1 MTHDLRDQLFEAL
14 SGQRFSA
21 SVVVMADGIVA
32 GMEGALCEAKAV
44 GCAAR
49 ALVLDGEFVAA
60 GARIL
65 ALSGSPKALA
75 LAEECV
81 VGALAKPSGI
91 ATATREL
98 VERAG
103 AQLQIVGG
111 GWKKMPRALKE
122 MVRHAVCVG
131 GAHLR
136 IDEAPFLY
144 LDKNC
149 VRMFGGVPA
158 TLKAVSG
165 MVGYRKVIQLGDDG
179 MALEEET
186 RIAVEFGV
194 STIFVDTG
202 EVGDLNCVMD
212 ALEDLCARSRVRV
225 AFGGGVGHE
234 HIDELVQL
242 GVDAL
247 CIGRRIVDA
256 PLLDMRL
263 EIEKPEEASVS
274 NVRVE
279 RESADA

>member
-1 MTHDLRDQLFEAL
+1 MTRDLRDQLFDGL
-14 SGQRFSA
+14 SGRRFSA
-21 SVVVMADGIVA
+21 AVVVTEDGIVA
-32 GMEGALCEAKAV
+32 GIEGALCEAKAV
-44 GCAAR
+44 GCTAR

-81 VGALAKPSGI
+81 AGALAKPSGI

-98 VERAG
+98 VDRAG

-136 IDEAPFLY
+136 IDKSPFLY

-149 VRMFGGVPA
+149 VRMFGGVSA

-165 MVGYRKVIQLGDDG
+165 MVGYRKVIQIGDDG
-179 MALEEET
+179 VALEEET

-212 ALEDLCARSRVRV
+212 ALEDLCARNRVRV

-234 HIDELVQL
+234 HLDELARL

-256 PLLDMRL
+256 PLMDMRM
-263 EIEKPEEASVS
+263 EILKPEGALVS
-274 NVRVE
+274 TVGE
-279 RESADA
+279 EKE